1 MNRLMLSIV
10 ALSLTAVGC
19 SSGVG
24 STASQTEHDLGA
36 VSHVGDAT
44 AQSYAEID
52 ATGKPI
58 AIGLVFSPTF
68 FDDLPAEHSDLHHC
82 FDKDG
87 DGTVDPATECLAEH
101 EWAIPLPSA
110 VASRSDIPFK
120 WALLNWN
127 PIGHI
132 PPGVYDV
139 PHFDIHFY
147 MDPIEN
153 VYALQPGPCGEMIRC
168 DQFKIATMPVPPNYV
183 APDYINV
190 DAAAPAMGNHLID
203 PTGSEFNGTPFTRT
217 WIYGTYDGRITF
229 YEEMVTRAFLM
240 EKHSEC
246 FDIKSP
252 PAVAVAGYY
261 PTATCYGY
269 DPQTGDYTVS
279 LGHFEYREASPPEPI
294 VAQAPPAGE

>member
-1 MNRLMLSIV
+1 MARFMLSIV
-10 ALSLTAVGC
+10 AFSLVAAGC

-24 STASQTEHDLGA
+24 STGSQTEHDLGA

-44 AQSYAEID
+44 AQSYAEFD
-52 ATGKPI
+52 ETGKPI
-58 AIGLVFSPTF
+58 AVGLVFSPTF
-68 FDDLPAEHSDLHHC
+68 FDQLPAGHSDLHHC

-87 DGTVDPATECLAEH
+87 NGTVDPATECLQEY

-127 PIGHI
+127 PVGHI

-147 MDPIEN
+147 MDPIES
-153 VYALQPGPCGEMIRC
+153 VYALQPGACGEMIRC
-168 DQFKIATMPVPPNYV
+168 DQFEIATKPVPPNYV
-183 APDYINV
+183 ASDYINV

-217 WIYGTYDGRITF
+217 WIYGAYDGRITF

-240 EKHSEC
+240 EKNSEC
-246 FDIKSP
+246 FDIKTP
-252 PAVAVAGYY
+252 PAVAVTGYY
-261 PTATCYGY
+261 PTSTCYGY
-269 DPQTGDYTVS
+269 DPQTGETTVS
-279 LGHFEYREASPPEPI
+279 LGHFELRNASPPEPI
-294 VAQAPPAGE
+294 VAQAPAGE